1 MISVGFEISP
11 RICVILSRSSRR
23 HASLS
28 IHDFNLDWLP
38 WIIIL
43 VELPDA
49 TVFSGISS
57 IGCNVTFSLVFEERA
72 SCIEYTDLN
81 LY

>member
-11 RICVILSRSSRR
+11 WICVILSRISRR
-23 HASLS
+23 HASLF

-38 WIIIL
+38 WMTNL

-57 IGCNVTFSLVFEERA
+57 IGCNVIFSLEFEKRA